1 MSDPRHNP
9 LNRQESKSSLEQ
21 TLRMLNPP
29 QQAPITIYP
38 GPSSSNANLSKADL
52 EIAQRLESLRK
63 RHNENIPTE
72 EEMASRL
79 AQIKG
84 LPSDHYNRQQTAA
97 YQRPD
102 TRTNIERSDDLLA
115 QVMSEVAIDA
125 SVPKS
130 EDEIEA
136 RLARLRGD
144 EHSRGGASAV
154 GHLEGA
160 VALPP
165 PTAANSIPR
174 SYAAPSQ
181 SRMDNSIG
189 DDLDD
194 MTLDEVEAVMAAASQ
209 EATNSAQHSLG
220 QLEADRELAAAVAV
234 AAASNRDKKKKHHR
248 KHRKSGDKHDT
259 DSDDSIDLNIEGGKS
274 LDAVKEQE
282 EVQRIIDM
290 YTKRAQKKKER
301 KKKQKEA
308 AAAAAVAAGGAGGGA
323 VGGAVGGVVDSDSDL
338 EMSSLSDLSSES
350 EKFSDSSDPISN

>member
-79 AQIKG
+79 AQMKG

-102 TRTNIERSDDLLA
+102 TRTNIERSDDLLT
-115 QVMSEVAIDA
+115 QVMAEVALDA
-125 SVPKS
+125 SVPKP

-144 EHSRGGASAV
+144 EHTRGGVSAA
-154 GHLEGA
+154 GPLEGA

-194 MTLDEVEAVMAAASQ
+194 LTLDEVEAVMAAASR

-234 AAASNRDKKKKHHR
+234 AASNRDKKKKHR

-308 AAAAAVAAGGAGGGA
+308 AAAAVAAGGAGAAGGGA

-338 EMSSLSDLSSES
+338 EMSSLSDLSSDS

>member
-1 MSDPRHNP
+1 MSDPRRNP

-21 TLRMLNPP
+21 TLQMLNPP

-84 LPSDHYNRQQTAA
+84 LPADHYNRQQTAA

-102 TRTNIERSDDLLA
+102 TRTNVERSDDLLT
-115 QVMSEVAIDA
+115 QVMAEVALDA
-125 SVPKS
+125 SVPKP

-136 RLARLRGD
+136 RLARLRGE
-144 EHSRGGASAV
+144 EHARGGASAV
-154 GHLEGA
+154 GGSLEGA
-160 VALPP
+160 VSLPP
-165 PTAANSIPR
+165 PTASNSIPR

-194 MTLDEVEAVMAAASQ
+194 LTLDEVEAVMAAASR
-209 EATNSAQHSLG
+209 EATNSAQHALG
-220 QLEADRELAAAVAV
+220 SLEADQELAAAVAV
-234 AAASNRDKKKKHHR
+234 AASNRDKKKKHR

-308 AAAAAVAAGGAGGGA
+308 AAAAAAGGAAGGA

-338 EMSSLSDLSSES
+338 EMSSLSDLSSDS

>member
-1 MSDPRHNP
+1 MSDPLRNP
-9 LNRQESKSSLEQ
+9 LDRQQSSSSLEQ

-29 QQAPITIYP
+29 QEAPITIYP

-84 LPSDHYNRQQTAA
+84 LPSDHYNQPQAA

-102 TRTNIERSDDLLA
+102 IRTNVERTDDLLT

-125 SVPKS
+125 SVPKP
-130 EDEIEA
+130 EDELEA

-144 EHSRGGASAV
+144 EHHRGGSSTAQ
-154 GHLEGA
+154 LEGA
-160 VALPP
+160 VGLPP
-165 PTAANSIPR
+165 PTAANCIPR

-194 MTLDEVEAVMAAASQ
+194 LTLDEVEAVMAAASH
-209 EATNSAQHSLG
+209 EATASAQQSLG
-220 QLEADRELAAAVAV
+220 QLNADRELSAAVAI
-234 AAASNRDKKKKHHR
+234 AASNRDKKKKHR
-248 KHRKSGDKHDT
+248 KHKSGDKHDT
-259 DSDDSIDLNIEGGKS
+259 DSDDSIDLKIEGGKS

-308 AAAAAVAAGGAGGGA
+308 AAAAAAAD
-323 VGGAVGGVVDSDSDL
+323 GAVGGVVESDSDL

-350 EKFSDSSDPISN
+350 EKFSDSSDPISD

>member
-1 MSDPRHNP
+1 MSDPLRNP
-9 LNRQESKSSLEQ
+9 LDRQQSSSSLEQ

-29 QQAPITIYP
+29 QEAPITIYP

-63 RHNENIPTE
+63 RSNENIPTE

-84 LPSDHYNRQQTAA
+84 LPADHYNRPQAA

-102 TRTNIERSDDLLA
+102 TRTNVERSDDLLT

-125 SVPKS
+125 AVPKP
-130 EDEIEA
+130 EDELEA

-144 EHSRGGASAV
+144 EHHRGGSSAAPL
-154 GHLEGA
+154 GGA
-160 VALPP
+160 VARPP
-165 PTAANSIPR
+165 PTAANCIPR

-194 MTLDEVEAVMAAASQ
+194 LTLDEVEAVMAAASQ
-209 EATNSAQHSLG
+209 EATASAQQSMGH
-220 QLEADRELAAAVAV
+220 LEADRELAAAVAI
-234 AAASNRDKKKKHHR
+234 AASNRDKKKKHR
-248 KHRKSGDKHDT
+248 KHHKSGGDKHDT
-259 DSDDSIDLNIEGGKS
+259 DSDDSIDLKIEGGKS

-308 AAAAAVAAGGAGGGA
+308 AAAAAAAD
-323 VGGAVGGVVDSDSDL
+323 GAVGGVVESDSDL

-350 EKFSDSSDPISN
+350 EKFSDSSDHISG